1 MKRMPLNITMK
12 LTATIM
18 IAAAILM
25 LSSCHSH
32 KDKDKSNKD
41 KYRNEYSDDI
51 YRRGSY
57 NNSGERKESALY
69 REAMSWLGVP
79 YKYGGHSRRGTDCS
93 GLVMEVYKTVYNK
106 AIIHHS
112 ADIYSKQCRRIKES
126 ELREGDLVFFTFVKS
141 GKISHVGIY
150 LRKRQFI
157 HASSSRG
164 VIINSLDEPYYAK
177 GFVAAGRLK

>member
-1 MKRMPLNITMK
+1 MK

-18 IAAAILM
+18 IASAILM

-57 NNSGERKESALY
+57 NNSGDRKESALY

-93 GLVMEVYKTVYNK
+93 GLVMEVYKIVYNK
-106 AIIHHS
+106 AIMHNS
-112 ADIYSKQCRRIKES
+112 ADICSKQCRRIKES

>member
-12 LTATIM
+12 LTAIIM

-57 NNSGERKESALY
+57 NNSGERKESAL
-69 REAMSWLGVP
+69 
-79 YKYGGHSRRGTDCS
+79 
-93 GLVMEVYKTVYNK
+93 
-106 AIIHHS
+106 
-112 ADIYSKQCRRIKES
+112 
-126 ELREGDLVFFTFVKS
+126 
-141 GKISHVGIY
+141 
-150 LRKRQFI
+150 
-157 HASSSRG
+157 
-164 VIINSLDEPYYAK
+164 
-177 GFVAAGRLK
+177 

>member
-57 NNSGERKESALY
+57 NNSGDRKESALY

-93 GLVMEVYKTVYNK
+93 GLVMEVYKIVYNK
-106 AIIHHS
+106 AIIHNS